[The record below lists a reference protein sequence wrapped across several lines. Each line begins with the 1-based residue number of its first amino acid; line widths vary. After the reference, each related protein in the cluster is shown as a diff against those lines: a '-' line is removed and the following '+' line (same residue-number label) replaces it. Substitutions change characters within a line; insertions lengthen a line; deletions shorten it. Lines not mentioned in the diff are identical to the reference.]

1 MAWQDKDKKET
12 IDFGDKFDLEVAGL
26 TVESEAP
33 FLTREPWAARFAA
46 GIGRHHALLMTLCA
60 LLLWIITSFPA
71 LNLTGA
77 YRPGDIAAKDIVA
90 SHTSLI
96 SDREETESRRHDAAA
111 LVPPVYRGNP
121 DAQSRAFI
129 KFHRELKQAPH
140 SNYSSNERL
149 RIARAGEEAIRAVYR
164 GGQIRSD
171 VTGDITLAHNRIAAS
186 LRDSAQQMTLTAR
199 EYAAARAL
207 SQKVAQVPNL
217 VVDQAATRRARRD
230 AQNDVREVFNRVKA
244 GDVLVNA
251 GETLTA
257 EKWNTL
263 AALGMVAPRFD
274 IANTIALLALCG
286 VMVMMAGGYVATLNR
301 SLLDRPAALWL
312 TAMTPI
318 FFLALFRFLLRVPYA
333 DFLLIPLTACAT
345 ILLTILLG
353 VRPSLLVA
361 VLIGALGTLMIK
373 GNVGLCLT
381 AVLVAWSGAFSTANI
396 VSRGQLVRASLL
408 VGMTSGVL
416 MGALGLLQETPLDQ
430 LPPLLLWSTLAGA
443 FTVLLAAGLA
453 MLLERPFGITTH
465 LRLMELLAPD
475 EDLLRR
481 LQTEAPGTYAHSL
494 MVSLMGEAAAK
505 AVGAD
510 SLLCRTGGL
519 YHDIGKLRYPHCF
532 VENQSGDN
540 IHDRLEPI
548 VSARLIV
555 GHVTDGLA
563 LGRALKLPRPILDI
577 IATHHGT
584 SRVEYFYHQAIA
596 QYEILDKN
604 FSSTSL
610 AIARI
615 NEEDFRYPGP
625 TPQTKE
631 AAIMMLAD
639 AVEASSRALANAT
652 PERLEQHVKAVIDG
666 RLRDGELAACD
677 LTLRDLGKI
686 ETAFLHFLKGVMHQ
700 RIEYPGA
707 SKDSAVPTSGD
718 ESEKNSHDVLRM
730 HNPLTESFLQD
741 EAQKPATLAGSK

>member
-1 MAWQDKDKKET
+1 MAWRDKDKQET

-26 TVESEAP
+26 TDKSDAP

-60 LLLWIITSFPA
+60 LLLWVITSFPA

-90 SHTSLI
+90 PHTALV
-96 SDREETESRRHDAAA
+96 SDREETESRRRDAAA

-121 DAQSRAFI
+121 DAQERALI
-129 KFHRELKQAPH
+129 KFHRQLKQHP
-140 SNYSSNERL
+140 YTTYTSNERM
-149 RIARAGEEAIRAVYR
+149 RIIRAGEDAIRAVYR

-171 VTGDITLAHNRIAAS
+171 VTSDISLAHTRIAAS
-186 LRDSAQQMTLTAR
+186 LRDSAQKMALTAR
-199 EYAAARAL
+199 EYTAARDL

-217 VVDQAATRRARRD
+217 MVDQAATRRARRN
-230 AQNDVREVFNRVKA
+230 AQNDVREVFSRVQA
-244 GDVLVNA
+244 GDVLVKA

-257 EKWNTL
+257 SKWNTL
-263 AALGMVAPRFD
+263 AALGLATPRFD
-274 IANTIALLALCG
+274 IANTVALLALCG

-318 FFLALFRFLLRVPYA
+318 FFLAVFRFLLRVPYA
-333 DFLLIPLTACAT
+333 DFLLVPLTACGT

-373 GNVGLCLT
+373 GNAGLCLT
-381 AVLVAWSGAFSTANI
+381 AILVAWSGAFSTSNI

-430 LPPLLLWSTLAGA
+430 LPPLILWSIIAGA

-475 EDLLRR
+475 EFLLRR

-510 SLLCRTGGL
+510 SLLCRAGGL

-532 VENQSGDN
+532 VENQSGQN
-540 IHDRLEPI
+540 IHDQLDPI

-555 GHVTDGLA
+555 GHVTDGVA

-584 SRVEYFYHQAIA
+584 SRVEYFYRQAIS
-596 QYEILDKN
+596 QYETLDKN
-604 FSSTSL
+604 FSGTTL
-610 AIARI
+610 TIPHV

-625 TPQTKE
+625 PPQSKE

-652 PERLEQHVKAVIDG
+652 PEKLEQHVKSVIGG
-666 RLRDGELAACD
+666 RLREGELAACD

-686 ETAFLHFLKGVMHQ
+686 ETAFVHFLKGVMHQ
-700 RIEYPGA
+700 RIEYPGEKQNGVVKV
-707 SKDSAVPTSGD
+707 SND
-718 ESEKNSHDVLRM
+718 EAAKTPHDVLRM
-730 HNPLTESFLQD
+730 QDALAESFLRS
-741 EAQKPATLAGSK
+741 ELQK

>member
-1 MAWQDKDKKET
+1 MAWRDKDKKEAV
-12 IDFGDKFDLEVAGL
+12 DFGDRFDLEVAEL
-26 TVESEAP
+26 TGKSKAP
-33 FLTREPWAARFAA
+33 FLAREPWAARFAA
-46 GIGRHHALLMTLCA
+46 GFGRHHALLMTLCA
-60 LLLWIITSFPA
+60 LLLWVITSFPA

-77 YRPGDIAAKDIVA
+77 YRPGDVAVKDIVA
-90 SHTSLI
+90 PHTALI
-96 SDREETESRRHDAAA
+96 SDREETESRRRDADA

-121 DAQSRAFI
+121 DAQERAFI
-129 KFHRELKQAPH
+129 KFHRQLKQAP
-140 SNYSSNERL
+140 YTAYTSNERQ
-149 RIARAGEEAIRAVYR
+149 RIIRAGEDAIRAVYR

-171 VTGDITLAHNRIAAS
+171 VTGDISLAHNRISVS
-186 LRDSAQQMTLTAR
+186 LRESAQRMTLTAR
-199 EYAAARAL
+199 EYAAARDL

-217 VVDQAATRRARRD
+217 VVDQAATRRARRN
-230 AQNDVREVFNRVKA
+230 AQNDVREVFSRVQA
-244 GDVLVNA
+244 GDVLVKA

-257 EKWNTL
+257 GKWNTL
-263 AALGMVAPRFD
+263 AALGLVAPRFD
-274 IANTIALLALCG
+274 VANTMALLALCG

-312 TAMTPI
+312 TSMTPI

-333 DFLLIPLTACAT
+333 DFLLVPLTACAT

-361 VLIGALGTLMIK
+361 VLIGALGTLMVK
-373 GNVGLCLT
+373 GNAGLCLT
-381 AVLVAWSGAFSTANI
+381 AILVAWSGAFSTANI
-396 VSRGQLVRASLL
+396 VSRGQLVRASVL

-430 LPPLLLWSTLAGA
+430 LPPLMLWSLFVGA

-475 EDLLRR
+475 ELLLRR

-540 IHDRLEPI
+540 IHDRLDPI

-555 GHVTDGLA
+555 GHVTDGIA

-584 SRVEYFYHQAIA
+584 SRVEYFYRQAIS
-596 QYEILDKN
+596 QYEILDNN

-610 AIARI
+610 AVAQVK
-615 NEEDFRYPGP
+615 EEDFRYPGP

-639 AVEASSRALANAT
+639 AVEASSRALPNAT
-652 PERLEQHVKAVIDG
+652 PERLEQHVKTVIGG
-666 RLRDGELAACD
+666 RLNAGELADCD

-700 RIEYPGA
+700 RIEYPDVNKNGTA
-707 SKDSAVPTSGD
+707 QTAGN
-718 ESEKNSHDVLRM
+718 EAEKTAHDVLRM
-730 HNPLTESFLQD
+730 HGALTESFIQD
-741 EAQKPATLAGSK
+741 EVQK